1 METELKRTLLSTSS
15 PEGLSVAAK
24 ITPTRIANLLI
35 RKGPLPIRHI
45 TGQLALEVHGFE
57 MLSLSKQR
65 RLIMA
70 AMEQTDPENNVLFE
84 KIGWGQWAVRKVDSD
99 YIVTEG
105 TEAHGTSADDD
116 RRLLSVH
123 DLRNQTGVK
132 LGWTKKQQPP
142 QLQALP
148 QSQPPQWA
156 LQLPPQPHITLPPIL
171 PQRRKLVGSSMA
183 NPQLVAALRRD
194 SITAERQNLHNVK
207 LPGEGSKNASTF
219 ESDLED
225 DYALDGSE
233 SETDIESDEMAP
245 DDSTVFSFE
254 DEAKTP
260 ARRIAAAGSRRSS
273 VKSPPPSIKFA
284 NRVPLKVSPP
294 PGPATMHG
302 RRKLSLSTPGVS
314 KQSHTQRHMVNR
326 SRLNL
331 AENLDNYI
339 VLLAKNSGASLLSPP
354 HLTTMAGPSSL
365 SSLPWGPNYIHHA
378 SPDSIAATMS
388 MGRRKLSFNE
398 SHLRSTLSTSV
409 PKQPERLASN
419 EDPYQNGA
427 HAQSATSV
435 VKPRSRRG
443 EHSDTDEED
452 WAAIGAEQL
461 RNALLN
467 RHTTLQSEERN
478 AAYALVDLM
487 SI

>member
-105 TEAHGTSADDD
+105 TEAHGASGDDD

-142 QLQALP
+142 PLQ
-148 QSQPPQWA
+148 QSQPPP
-156 LQLPPQPHITLPPIL
+156 LQLPQPPPLQPPHPPPQVTLPPIL
-171 PQRRKLVGSSMA
+171 PQRRKLLGSSMA
-183 NPQLVAALRRD
+183 NPHLVAALRRD
-194 SITAERQNLHNVK
+194 SITAQRQNLHNVK
-207 LPGEGSKNASTF
+207 LPGEGSKNASSF

-254 DEAKTP
+254 DEAKP
-260 ARRIAAAGSRRSS
+260 PRRIAAAGSRRSS

-294 PGPATMHG
+294 PGSAVHG

-314 KQSHTQRHMVNR
+314 KHSHTQRHLFNR

-331 AENLDNYI
+331 TENLDNYI
-339 VLLAKNSGASLLSPP
+339 VLLAKNSGASLQSPP
-354 HLTTMAGPSSL
+354 HLTTMAGPPSL
-365 SSLPWGPNYIHHA
+365 SSLPWGSNYIHHA
-378 SPDSIAATMS
+378 SHDSIAAAMS

-409 PKQPERLASN
+409 AKPHEQLK
-419 EDPYQNGA
+419 PYENAA

-435 VKPRSRRG
+435 VKPRARRG

-461 RNALLN
+461 RNALPN
-467 RHTTLQSEERN
+467 RHSTLPSEERN